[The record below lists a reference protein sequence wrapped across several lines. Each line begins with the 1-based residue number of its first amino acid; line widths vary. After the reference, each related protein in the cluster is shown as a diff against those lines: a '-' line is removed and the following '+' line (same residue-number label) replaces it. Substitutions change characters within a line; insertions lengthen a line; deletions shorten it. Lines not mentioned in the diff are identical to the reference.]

1 MKTGSI
7 GRNKTTGLIACAGV
21 LLVLAI
27 WLAGRIAG
35 RTGVT
40 DPSVRVVA
48 QASTEGAS
56 VRREQQYRLVE
67 RVIKG
72 EVATT
77 AERVQE
83 ATGLAL
89 AASLLVASELS
100 KGRAPASADGLVTA
114 LLQRELL
121 PGFSKGGQPGTLLTS
136 NGALAVRYRRAPIGI
151 EVVSIGNAREAGQ
164 AILIRMP
171 TSERE
176 NESGIWLAESLD
188 EVVIPRPFAPAAEVI
203 AAGWKPDT
211 LPPIQ

>member
-1 MKTGSI
+1 MKLNGA

-21 LLVLAI
+21 LLALAVVLI
-27 WLAGRIAG
+27 GRIAG

-40 DPSVRVVA
+40 DPNVRVVA
-48 QASTEGAS
+48 ETSVDGA
-56 VRREQQYRLVE
+56 RIRQQQYRLVQQ
-67 RVIKG
+67 VMGG

-83 ATGLAL
+83 ATGVAL
-89 AASLLVASELS
+89 AAGLLVASEMG
-100 KGRAPASADGLVTA
+100 KGRAPADAGQLVAA
-114 LLQRELL
+114 LLQRGLL
-121 PGFSKGGQPGTLLTS
+121 PGFSAGGQPGTLVTS
-136 NGALAVRYRRAPIGI
+136 RGTLIVRYRRMPIGI
-151 EVVSIGNAREAGQ
+151 EVVSVGRDREAGQ

-171 TSERE
+171 AEGHA

-203 AAGWKPDT
+203 AAGWKPDL